1 MELEKRLEINKSYK
15 ERRNRAVAIRIL
27 SYGLFGQKRF
37 QNLYLS
43 CSLNCFYWALQIAN
57 FLHQRVAGLAMII
70 KFEQVHVIEYYESE
84 LENGK
89 TYAEQK
95 YTKIVIKLTRTP
107 TDDDKKEPGFNAG
120 FDSAKIKD
128 ELKELVLIYA
138 GSSAPTE
145 ETPKEE
151 TPKEETG
158 PQDPEEIEEKVENDV
173 IEILK
178 EKEEIATIDLKELPE
193 ETERKGEIGNK
204 EEKDL
209 SDEKEKKEE
218 TEENNREGKIVLQGE
233 KMIAAKEEK
242 ETNTEKIGTATTATR
257 EEFTRTVIQILFRR
271 TGKKREAI

>member
-15 ERRNRAVAIRIL
+15 ERRNRAVAVRIL

-70 KFEQVHVIEYYESE
+70 KFEQVHVIEYYEGE

-107 TDDDKKEPGFNAG
+107 TEEDKKEPGFNAG
-120 FDSAKIKD
+120 FDSANIKD
-128 ELKELVLIYA
+128 ELKELVFIYA

-145 ETPKEE
+145 EK
-151 TPKEETG
+151 PKEETG
-158 PQDPEEIEEKVENDV
+158 PRDPEEIEEKVETDV
-173 IEILK
+173 KEILK
-178 EKEEIATIDLKELPE
+178 EKEETATIGLKELPE
-193 ETERKGEIGNK
+193 ETGRIGEIGNR
-204 EEKDL
+204 EEIGL

-233 KMIAAKEEK
+233 KTIAAKEEK
-242 ETNTEKIGTATTATR
+242 ETNTEKIGMATTATR
-257 EEFTRTVIQILFRR
+257 EESTRMVIQIQFRR